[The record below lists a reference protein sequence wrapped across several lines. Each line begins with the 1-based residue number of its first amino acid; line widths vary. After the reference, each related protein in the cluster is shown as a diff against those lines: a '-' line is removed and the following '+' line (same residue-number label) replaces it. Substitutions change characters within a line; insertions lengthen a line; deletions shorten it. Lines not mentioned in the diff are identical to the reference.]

1 MKKILFLLC
10 IATIGI
16 GIQKPAEAI
25 VVVSTP
31 PPPPVVYYEPGVN
44 VSIDL
49 GYPYYPYRWYKP
61 YRHYYWNPPPRYH
74 YRHHHRPPYRAH
86 HRGHVHRR

>member
-10 IATIGI
+10 IAAIGV
-16 GIQKPAEAI
+16 GLQKPAEAI

-31 PPPPVVYYEPGVN
+31 PPPPVVYYEPGIN

-49 GYPYYPYRWYKP
+49 
-61 YRHYYWNPPPRYH
+61 
-74 YRHHHRPPYRAH
+74 
-86 HRGHVHRR
+86 